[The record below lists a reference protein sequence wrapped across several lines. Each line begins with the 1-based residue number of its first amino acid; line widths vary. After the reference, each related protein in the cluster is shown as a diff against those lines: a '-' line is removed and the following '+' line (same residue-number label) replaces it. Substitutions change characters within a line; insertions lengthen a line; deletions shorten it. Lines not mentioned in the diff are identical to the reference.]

1 MKKNISTK
9 EVIRFTSVLEK
20 SNNKLWGCHF
30 SVPNTIVK
38 RLAGKDSRR
47 VVCMLNDTIE
57 YQCAMLPH
65 GSGTFVI
72 TVNKKI
78 RDTLKLDFGD
88 KVQVSLKKDESKYG
102 LPLPEELK
110 ELFRQDKEGSKLFHA
125 LTKGKQRT
133 LLYIIG
139 KVKDPEKRVTQAI
152 TIVRHL
158 KTNNGTINYRQLS
171 GALKDPR
178 RRLLV

>member
-1 MKKNISTK
+1 MKKNIPAK

-20 SNNKLWGCHF
+20 STNKLWGCHF
-30 SVPNTIVK
+30 SVPASIVK
-38 RLAGKDSRR
+38 RLSGENSRR
-47 VVCMLNDTIE
+47 VVCMLNDIIE

-65 GSGTFVI
+65 GNGTFVI

-78 RDTLKLDFGD
+78 RDTLKSGFGD
-88 KVQVSLKKDESKYG
+88 EVQVSIKKDESKYG

-110 ELFRQDKEGSKLFHA
+110 ELFRQDKEGSKFFHA

-139 KVKDPEKRVTQAI
+139 KAKDPGKRVTQAMI
-152 TIVRHL
+152 IVRHL
-158 KTNNGTINYRQLS
+158 KANNGTINYRQLS